1 MVGVGQIQLRLK
13 GFMIEIF
20 NDGNNIN
27 TSQIVSLHYT

>member
-20 NDGNNIN
+20 NDEKNIN

>member
-20 NDGNNIN
+20 NDENNIN